1 MAKLTLSQRLDLANR
16 KNEGLEKQVSKL
28 MNERDEF
35 EVKAERATGAADEA
49 RRIAQ
54 SECKQAFKQLD
65 EARAEILRL
74 EINLAR
80 AWGYIDRVNE
90 DEPEMRYEHV
100 GDIGQATLE
109 TRRGPHQ
116 EGRPLNPDNS
126 HIADCFRRYR

>member
-1 MAKLTLSQRLDLANR
+1 MAKPTLSQSLKAAEDRIALLESRLTKISD
-16 KNEGLEKQVSKL
+16 
-28 MNERDEF
+28 ERDAA

-54 SECKQAFKQLD
+54 NECKQAFKQLD

-74 EINLAR
+74 EVNLAR
-80 AWGYIDRVNE
+80 ALGYIDRINE

-116 EGRPLNPDNS
+116 EGRPFNS
-126 HIADCFRRYR
+126 DESNMANCFRRYR